1 VLLQLQLEFLVSHE
15 YTHHKHRHCF
25 PGETRVVSLW
35 TEFNLSGASGDITSQ
50 AQELDADGYG
60 TFLVLRHFLHG
71 EQRLT
76 SLTLLRATTLSD
88 TAANELL
95 VTCYLLAAM
104 AFFCAF
110 WQGDPNLSALYR
122 LSHPLPP
129 VRIKYVIE
137 SSEMFCRMNNLV
149 ESAWFEKKRLQIFF
163 RTAAQLI
170 GDETRQR
177 WDKQIAFLQ
186 SLEGD
191 RYNGQLFVAFE
202 AIRRIDHGP

>member
-1 VLLQLQLEFLVSHE
+1 
-15 YTHHKHRHCF
+15 
-25 PGETRVVSLW
+25 
-35 TEFNLSGASGDITSQ
+35 
-50 AQELDADGYG
+50 
-60 TFLVLRHFLHG
+60 
-71 EQRLT
+71 
-76 SLTLLRATTLSD
+76 
-88 TAANELL
+88 
-95 VTCYLLAAM
+95 
-104 AFFCAF
+104 
-110 WQGDPNLSALYR
+110 
-122 LSHPLPP
+122 
-129 VRIKYVIE
+129 
-137 SSEMFCRMNNLV
+137 MNNLV